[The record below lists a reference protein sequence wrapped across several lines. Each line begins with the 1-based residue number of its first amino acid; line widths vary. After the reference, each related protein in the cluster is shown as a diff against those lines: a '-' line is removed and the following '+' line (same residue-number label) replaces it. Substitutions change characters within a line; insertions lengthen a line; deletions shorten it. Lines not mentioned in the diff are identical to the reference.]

1 MSIQIAVRLPDH
13 LVAEVDRLV
22 ASGVATSRT
31 EVVTSALE
39 RELRRRIHERDLAL
53 VAVTGEDDD
62 LLGLA
67 RWGARAG
74 VELD

>member
-1 MSIQIAVRLPDH
+1 VSIQIAVRLPDH

>member
-1 MSIQIAVRLPDH
+1 VSIQIAVRLPDH

-62 LLGLA
+62 L
-67 RWGARAG
+67 
-74 VELD
+74 D